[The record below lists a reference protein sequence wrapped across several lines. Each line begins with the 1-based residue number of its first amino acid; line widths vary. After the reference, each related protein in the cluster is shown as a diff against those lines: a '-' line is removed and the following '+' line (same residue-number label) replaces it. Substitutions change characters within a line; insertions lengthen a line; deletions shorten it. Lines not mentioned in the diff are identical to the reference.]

1 MFRITTNLKNYFMDS
16 SIQKISDA
24 LYLCSPFLCFDIA
37 KTDEGFEVTHYA
49 PFAQK
54 TVLQKLLGKEFKL
67 THKKR
72 YDNFTGVTS
81 SDAGFPDGTVKGLL
95 FAFKEFIK
103 ANMADNFTEFTLFLS
118 PSGVVT
124 SDLFKVQNLFD
135 ISLLPCS
142 LKAIY
147 SLLSFN
153 LPVHQAYQRLSED
166 YTAFVE
172 PDYYRFALDTAL
184 GVFERHELL
193 GSYGVVSTSIQ
204 GYFLSYENAN

>member
-1 MFRITTNLKNYFMDS
+1 MDS

-37 KTDEGFEVTHYA
+37 KTDEGFEVTHYV
-49 PFAQK
+49 PFVQK
-54 TVLQKLLGKEFKL
+54 DLLQKILGGEFRL
-67 THKKR
+67 VHKKR
-72 YDNFTGVTS
+72 YTNFTGLS
-81 SDAGFPDGTVKGLL
+81 SIDTVVPDGTVKGLL

-103 ANMADNFTEFTLFLS
+103 ANMADTFSEFNLFLD

-124 SDLFKVQNLFD
+124 SDLFVVQNLFD
-135 ISLLPCS
+135 LNLLPSS
-142 LKAIY
+142 LKALY

-153 LPVHQAYQRLSED
+153 LPIHQAYQMLSKD
-166 YTAFVE
+166 YTIFVE
-172 PDYYRFALDTAL
+172 PAHYKVTFDTAL

-204 GYFLSYENAN
+204 GYFLSYEKAN